1 MELRTA
7 SSNSMGP
14 GMSSAACGGWL
25 DIFFG
30 GSGTLFL
37 ISLIS
42 FLTSLT
48 SAFTSSTF
56 LGNMRLPCSSSMR
69 AVRSV
74 EKGVFNSRNG
84 FASKCL
90 EIWVR
95 REPARERGDAM
106 LGRGCR
112 RLFTARNRKRGAANI
127 RYSETCDEDPQ
138 IWDARRWTRTVLQCG
153 SRNGTQSVRDAQGML
168 TSQTREII
176 Y

>member
-1 MELRTA
+1 
-7 SSNSMGP
+7 
-14 GMSSAACGGWL
+14 
-25 DIFFG
+25 
-30 GSGTLFL
+30 
-37 ISLIS
+37 
-42 FLTSLT
+42 
-48 SAFTSSTF
+48 
-56 LGNMRLPCSSSMR
+56 
-69 AVRSV
+69 
-74 EKGVFNSRNG
+74 
-84 FASKCL
+84 
-90 EIWVR
+90 
-95 REPARERGDAM
+95 M